1 MDDQDPFEEVNE
13 SNNNLT
19 GLAAV
24 FQTLKNKARKND
36 GAAQKKETAA
46 DIVNK
51 YLDEELEEHKSLSWW
66 SSFEVNSKESR
77 VKLALCKV
85 AKKYLTP
92 CPTSTNCERLFSVAG
107 QIMDEKRTNMLPE
120 NLERIL
126 FLREN
131 VIVTNFSLDW

>member
-1 MDDQDPFEEVNE
+1 MYPDA
-13 SNNNLT
+13 T
-19 GLAAV
+19 V
-24 FQTLKNKARKND
+24 FHALKNKARKSD
-36 GAAQKKETAA
+36 GASRKKETAA
-46 DIVNK
+46 DIVNQ

-66 SSFEVNSKESR
+66 STFEENSKESR

-131 VIVTNFSLDW
+131 VVATNFSLDW